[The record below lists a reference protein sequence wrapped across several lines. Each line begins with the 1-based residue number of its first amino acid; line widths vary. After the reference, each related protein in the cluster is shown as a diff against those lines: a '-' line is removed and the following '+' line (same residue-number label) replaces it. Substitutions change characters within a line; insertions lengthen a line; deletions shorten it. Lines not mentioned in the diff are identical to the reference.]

1 MAVQDL
7 LESLR
12 NFEPND
18 LSDVNNVGSWPLAVK
33 AIIWTVAF
41 VAALAEE
48 RPPRA
53 CLRFA
58 AAAGA
63 IAVTVSSVKVPLVGS
78 DAAGIVSLSP

>member
-12 NFEPND
+12 NFDPND

-41 VAALAEE
+41 VASLAIGY
-48 RPPRA
+48 
-53 CLRFA
+53 FMF
-58 AAAGA
+58 
-63 IAVTVSSVKVPLVGS
+63 ITPLQQELTQVQ
-78 DAAGIVSLSP
+78 

>member
-12 NFEPND
+12 NFDPND

-41 VAALAEE
+41 VAALAIGY
-48 RPPRA
+48 
-53 CLRFA
+53 FMF
-58 AAAGA
+58 
-63 IAVTVSSVKVPLVGS
+63 ITPLQQELTQVQ
-78 DAAGIVSLSP
+78 